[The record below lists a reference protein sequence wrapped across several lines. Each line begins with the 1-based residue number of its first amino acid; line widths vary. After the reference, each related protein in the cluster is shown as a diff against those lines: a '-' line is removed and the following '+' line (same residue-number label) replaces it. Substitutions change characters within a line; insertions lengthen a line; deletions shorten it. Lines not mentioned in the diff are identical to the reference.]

1 MVKDPEVKK
10 KWLDIAGV
18 ASRHSLGSGTNVKLP
33 LVRENGQGWVYLC
46 PWGCLYD
53 GVFPVDE
60 RFAFLQLYV
69 GECVLT
75 VLMCKTTGQ
84 CTQEFL
90 GA

>member
-1 MVKDPEVKK
+1 MARYSWGCLKTQLGLWNQCEVTPSERK
-10 KWLDIAGV
+10 
-18 ASRHSLGSGTNVKLP
+18 
-33 LVRENGQGWVYLC
+33 QGWVYLC